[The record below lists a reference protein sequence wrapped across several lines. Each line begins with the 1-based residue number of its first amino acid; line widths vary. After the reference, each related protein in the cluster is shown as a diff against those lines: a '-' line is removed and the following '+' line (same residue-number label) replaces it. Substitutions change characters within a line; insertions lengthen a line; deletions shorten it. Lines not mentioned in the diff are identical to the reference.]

1 MSLWSRLASPFQQ
14 RQQNAGLAAPV
25 QPQPPQPRPKTVTEL
40 EREMQAQA
48 QAAAKATPLYARST
62 PRPRRFVRRL
72 TGIALLVGIPAG
84 AIWLVNLPYAPIRR
98 PIADNAPILLL
109 PSYLSMDNSYRQA
122 IALTE
127 QAEQLIDRPTSPADL
142 ELGSQKVQE
151 AQAHLD
157 KLPINL
163 LEWRLDDDYWWY
175 DSYLTRTSFNAARE
189 KVAGLQAKVFQEQ
202 NAQNEL
208 TQAQQAIATA
218 KAQYQQATALVD
230 RQTAATNWQAAL
242 DQLSQIPQQTLA
254 GRTAGQELNAGRR
267 DWEAAVGEAASTAS
281 TASQIQAAQAFA
293 WQAAKQSQNPP
304 HSEAEWQEIEQLW
317 KEAIDRLSQVPQN
330 DVVGYTE
337 AQKRM
342 ADYQSNLGE
351 IQVRR
356 QAEADAVR
364 ALAQAK
370 DQIQFLLATTPDRT
384 SVADLNRTRGQLQ
397 GIVDSLSRIQPG
409 TTAYGEAQIL
419 LQQADNKIDQLR

>member
-25 QPQPPQPRPKTVTEL
+25 QPQPPQPSRPKTVTEL

-62 PRPRRFVRRL
+62 PRPRRFLRKL
-72 TGIALLVGIPAG
+72 TGIALLIGIPAG
-84 AIWLVNLPYAPIRR
+84 AIYVVNLPYAPIRR

-109 PSYLSMDNSYRQA
+109 PSYMSMDNSYRQA

-163 LEWRLDDDYWWY
+163 VDWSFDGRYWWY
-175 DSYLTRTSFNAARE
+175 DSYLTRTRFNASRE
-189 KVAGLQAKVFQEQ
+189 KVAGLQAKLFQEQ
-202 NAQNEL
+202 NAQNDL
-208 TQAQQAIATA
+208 TQAQQAIAAA

-230 RQTAATNWQAAL
+230 RQTAAATWQSAL
-242 DQLSQIPQQTLA
+242 DQLGQVPQQTLA
-254 GRTAGQELNAGRR
+254 GRTAQQELNAGRR
-267 DWEAAVGEAASTAS
+267 DWQAAVGDAASTAS

-304 HSEAEWQEIEQLW
+304 HTEAEWRSIEAFGKGRSIGW
-317 KEAIDRLSQVPQN
+317 DK
-330 DVVGYTE
+330 
-337 AQKRM
+337 
-342 ADYQSNLGE
+342 
-351 IQVRR
+351 
-356 QAEADAVR
+356 
-364 ALAQAK
+364 
-370 DQIQFLLATTPDRT
+370 FLKATWLATPKRKSGWPTIKAIWVKFKSGGRPRRMRF
-384 SVADLNRTRGQLQ
+384 A
-397 GIVDSLSRIQPG
+397 PCH
-409 TTAYGEAQIL
+409 
-419 LQQADNKIDQLR
+419 

>member
-1 MSLWSRLASPFQQ
+1 
-14 RQQNAGLAAPV
+14 
-25 QPQPPQPRPKTVTEL
+25 
-40 EREMQAQA
+40 MQAQA
-48 QAAAKATPLYARST
+48 QAAAKATPLYTRST
-62 PRPRRFVRRL
+62 PHPRRLVRKL
-72 TGIALLVGIPAG
+72 AGIALLIGIPAG
-84 AIWLVNLPYAPIRR
+84 TIWVANLPYAPIRR

-163 LEWRLDDDYWWY
+163 LDWRLDDDYWWY
-175 DSYLTRTSFNAARE
+175 DHVLTRTSFNAARE

-208 TQAQQAIATA
+208 TQAQQAIAAA
-218 KAQYQQATALVD
+218 KAQYQQASTLVD
-230 RQTAATNWQAAL
+230 RQTAAGNWQAAL
-242 DQLSQIPQQTLA
+242 DRLAQVPSETLA
-254 GRTAGQELNAGRR
+254 GRTAGQELEAGRR
-267 DWEAAVGEAASTAS
+267 DWQAAVGEAASTAS

-304 HSEAEWQEIEQLW
+304 HTEAEWRSIEQLW
-317 KEAIDRLSQVPQN
+317 QKAIDQLSQVPQS

-337 AQKRM
+337 AQKRI
-342 ADYQSNLGE
+342 ADYQSKLGE

-356 QAEADAVR
+356 QAEADAVV
-364 ALAQAK
+364 ALTQAQG
-370 DQIQFLLATTPDRT
+370 QIQSLLASTPDRT
-384 SVADLNRTRGQLQ
+384 SIADLNRTRGKLQ
-397 GIVDSLSRIQPG
+397 GIVDSLNKIQPG

-419 LQQADNKIDQLR
+419 LQQANNKIGQLQ